1 MSIPIVSVAI
11 VSMAIASIAIVSMA
25 IVSMAI
31 VSIAIVSVAIVS
43 MAIVSIAEG
52 LAEAR
57 TGQERALA
65 TAPHC
70 GYSTHLTMAIARTSL
85 WL

>member
-1 MSIPIVSVAI
+1 MAIVSIPIVSVAI
-11 VSMAIASIAIVSMA
+11 VSMAIAS
-25 IVSMAI
+25 MAI
-31 VSIAIVSVAIVS
+31 VSIAIVSMAIVS

-65 TAPHC
+65 TAPPY

>member
-1 MSIPIVSVAI
+1 MAIVIIPIVSMAI
-11 VSMAIASIAIVSMA
+11 VSMAIASMAIVSIAIVSMA
-25 IVSMAI
+25 IVSM
-31 VSIAIVSVAIVS
+31 AIVS

-65 TAPHC
+65 TAPPY
-70 GYSTHLTMAIARTSL
+70 GYSKHLTMAIARTSL